1 MSEPRWLSRQLVL
14 QIHTEQIAEHG
25 GKAGIRDE
33 GLLESALAR
42 AEMKAYYGETDL
54 ALLAA
59 AYAFGL
65 ARNHPFLD
73 GNKRA
78 AFVAMELFL
87 AKNGFVLT
95 ATDQDAVVTFLNL
108 ASGDLSEDALA
119 LWIRDRMERGQP

>member
-1 MSEPRWLSRQLVL
+1 
-14 QIHTEQIAEHG
+14 
-25 GKAGIRDE
+25 
-33 GLLESALAR
+33 
-42 AEMKAYYGETDL
+42 
-54 ALLAA
+54 
-59 AYAFGL
+59 L

-73 GNKRA
+73 GNKRT